1 MEKRRIALAVL
12 AGLVALRA
20 GELPA
25 FEVGEIAILNAPTQR
40 FQAEIPLRLGESE
53 EIKSVKVGK
62 AVDYKVL
69 GLNRAPLLDAIEAS
83 VQVTDKGPRI
93 LLTSREPLPQKTFD
107 LLLQVS
113 SSKHTNFPVFRIK
126 PEPSLVSPKQEE
138 AAAPVIKPAANA
150 GLSPD
155 KVALPGGPDVQPEET
170 RKEKASKSA
179 KKPAERQEKTPP
191 TEEKKPEEKK
201 QEEKKTATATVK
213 EPPPASAEE
222 APVRSGERARLG
234 PKPLRYG
241 PVREGEN
248 LTSIANAL
256 RQKGVSTFQIMVAIF
271 ERNSDHFLASN
282 MNNLISGGVLNVP
295 TLEEIRSIKD
305 REARIQTM
313 AHLKIWKQTLAGQS
327 VAPPPATSF
336 LPPIGQQTAPEVS
349 APASSVAAP
358 GEPAVR
364 PVPSPGL
371 ENILMQ
377 LQAQLG
383 ELTQVLR
390 NNQAQQAKMD
400 ARLTALENNTSGGE
414 QLANRIAVLE
424 QALRERGAVVEGSG
438 EAVAPEGAGRSATVA
453 MILGGVVFVFGLLW
467 LGRRWNRQAQWSN
480 LQQFLNRAA
489 QEHPNMVEEAL
500 RKTEPHIDGDY
511 MPNIRKGEVLGAS
524 PQGDKKVVTGDVR
537 QNAERLSALETQRS

>member
-1 MEKRRIALAVL
+1 MEKRRIAIAVL
-12 AGLVALRA
+12 AGLVAFRA
-20 GELPA
+20 GDASA
-25 FEVGEIAILNAPTQR
+25 FEVGDIAILNAPTQR
-40 FQAEIPLRLGESE
+40 FHAEIPLRMGENE
-53 EIKSVKVGK
+53 EIKSVRVGK

-83 VQVTDKGPRI
+83 TQITDKGPRI
-93 LLTSREPLPQKTFD
+93 LLTSREPLPRKSFD

-126 PEPSLVSPKQEE
+126 PEPASPKQEE
-138 AAAPVIKPAANA
+138 AAAPVNKPETNA

-155 KVALPGGPDVQPEET
+155 KVALPGGPDGQPAEAKEPAGET
-170 RKEKASKSA
+170 RKDKAPKSA
-179 KKPAERQEKTPP
+179 KKSAERQEKTPP
-191 TEEKKPEEKK
+191 AEEKKPEEKK
-201 QEEKKTATATVK
+201 PAQVK
-213 EPPPASAEE
+213 ESPPAGAEE
-222 APVRSGERARLG
+222 PPVRSGEQARLG

-248 LTSIANAL
+248 LTTIANAL
-256 RQKGVSTFQIMVAIF
+256 RQKGVSNFQIMVAIF
-271 ERNSDHFLASN
+271 ERNADHFLASN

-295 TLEEIRSIKD
+295 SLEEIRSIKD
-305 REARIQTM
+305 RDARIQTM

-336 LPPIGQQTAPEVS
+336 LPPIGSQTGQDAS
-349 APASSVAAP
+349 APASSVVSSEP
-358 GEPAVR
+358 GGAR

-377 LQAQLG
+377 LQTQLG

-414 QLANRIAVLE
+414 QLANRIAILE
-424 QALRERGAVVEGSG
+424 QALRERGAVAEGIPDP
-438 EAVAPEGAGRSATVA
+438 VAPAGVSRSATLA
-453 MILGGVVFVFGLLW
+453 MVLGGVVFVLGLLW

-500 RKTEPHIDGDY
+500 RKTEPHIDGDF
-511 MPNIRKGEVLGAS
+511 MPAIRKGEVLGAS

-537 QNAERLSALETQRS
+537 QNAERLSALETHRS